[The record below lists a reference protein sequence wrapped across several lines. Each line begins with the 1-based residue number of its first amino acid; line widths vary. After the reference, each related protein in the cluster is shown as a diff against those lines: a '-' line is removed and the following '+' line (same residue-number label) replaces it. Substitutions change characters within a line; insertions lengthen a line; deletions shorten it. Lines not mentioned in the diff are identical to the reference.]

1 MLLVRFPSK
10 FSFLP
15 FQFLFHFFS
24 ATNGAVDPDPERL
37 ITGPNPAVIFFSKI
51 FFSEYGKSFGYIW
64 IWGISYNSSVKI
76 KNLKESLSTNR
87 KPTIF

>member
-37 ITGPNPAVIFFSKI
+37 ITGPNPAVIFFFKKK
-51 FFSEYGKSFGYIW
+51 FPDTVKDLDLYGSGVLAI
-64 IWGISYNSSVKI
+64 IV
-76 KNLKESLSTNR
+76 L
-87 KPTIF
+87 

>member
-37 ITGPNPAVIFFSKI
+37 ITGPNPAVIFFSKKI
-51 FFSEYGKSFGYIW
+51 SGYGESFGSMW
-64 IWGISYNSSVKI
+64 IRGISYNSSVKI
-76 KNLKESLSTNR
+76 KNLKKSLLTNL